1 MGAIMKKTL
10 LLSFCCH
17 LSIFSL
23 FSFTFGEKLSRLN
36 FPSVYFLGA
45 ILTVP
50 DLETPRL
57 INRQELQT
65 VKQPLK
71 ILPLPRANRGQDL
84 VSFGYIKPQP
94 ILAFGRG
101 KPVFSPKTIGI
112 PLVLDKS
119 SSVVMLYPRLPQHF
133 LLYFKD
139 RQSVHIE
146 LVFSLVSRGRTKAI
160 IVNRKIS
167 SGNLEVDLLS
177 KRYLGH
183 YLFVRQAAFP
193 EDARQ
198 TVKIDLS
205 AKESIME

>member
-45 ILTVP
+45 ILTAP